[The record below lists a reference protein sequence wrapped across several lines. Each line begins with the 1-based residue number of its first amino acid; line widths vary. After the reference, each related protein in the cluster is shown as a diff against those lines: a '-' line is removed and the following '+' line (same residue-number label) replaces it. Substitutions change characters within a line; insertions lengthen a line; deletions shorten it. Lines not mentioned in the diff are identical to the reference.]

1 MVPKVKVMVQKPNHP
16 AEWWGDRAQTVEL
29 TGKRWKALILAG
41 DALLYGGVGLGV
53 AAVVL
58 GDRWAEW
65 GVVAIVVAML
75 AVPVGALLA
84 AVGRIGRWWCHS

>member
-1 MVPKVKVMVQKPNHP
+1 MVLRMMVQKPDHP
-16 AEWWGDRAQTVEL
+16 EWYGNRALTVEL
-29 TGKRWKALILAG
+29 TGKKWKALILAG
-41 DALLYGGVGLGV
+41 DALLYGGVVLAV
-53 AAVVL
+53 VTVVL

-75 AVPVGALLA
+75 AIPLGALLT